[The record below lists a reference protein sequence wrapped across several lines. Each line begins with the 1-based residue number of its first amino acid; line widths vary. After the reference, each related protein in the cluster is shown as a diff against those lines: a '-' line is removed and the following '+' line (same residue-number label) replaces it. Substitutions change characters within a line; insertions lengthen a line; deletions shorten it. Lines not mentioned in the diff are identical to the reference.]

1 MNNKEK
7 MELAEWAMEFSLKA
21 GANES
26 VVDISNSR
34 NIEIQFRDKKL
45 DKLQESTQNSLNL
58 QIYAN
63 RRYSSHSTSD
73 LRKDELKKFITEAV
87 ASTKYLTEDQ
97 FRSLPDP
104 KLYPSKLDLVLNLK
118 DNSYENIDPTSR
130 VNLASEIEKEA
141 MAVSDLIISSTAG
154 YYDTYEESIKLHS
167 NGLRRVNRKE
177 HIFLQ
182 VLRLLLMTRM
192 AVDPKIG
199 TMQPRDF
206 EMNCLHQV
214 Y

>member
-7 MELAEWAMEFSLKA
+7 MELAEWAMEYSIKA

-26 VVDISNSR
+26 IVDISNSR
-34 NIEIQFRDKKL
+34 NIDIEYRDKKL

-63 RRYSSHSTSD
+63 QRYSSHSTSD
-73 LRKDELKKFITEAV
+73 LRKDEIKKFIEEAV
-87 ASTKYLTEDQ
+87 ASTKYLTEDK

-104 KLYPSKLDLVLNLK
+104 KFYPSKMDMDLKLT
-118 DNSYENIDPTSR
+118 DNSYEKIDPTSR

-154 YYDTYEESIKLHS
+154 YSDTYEESVKLHS
-167 NGLRRVNRKE
+167 NGFKGESVGTYFSAGAQVTVNDKE
-177 HIFLQ
+177 GGRPDHDLGFITPHGGGDHDDGDL
-182 VLRLLLMTRM
+182 
-192 AVDPKIG
+192 
-199 TMQPRDF
+199 
-206 EMNCLHQV
+206 
-214 Y
+214 